1 MREITKVGGRGGT
14 AFSRRRVL
22 AAFGGAAL
30 GCGMVASAFG
40 QDAAFPSRPIRFVMP
55 FPSAGAVDLI
65 GRLYT
70 KALAEM
76 TGQAVVPDNK
86 PGANGLI
93 GVQNVQRS
101 PRDGYSVLIGSSSTL
116 AFNAATYKK
125 LPYDP
130 VKDFVPVALL
140 ATLPVVLVTSSRS
153 PIQSFADLVRR
164 ARGRPG
170 ALNYGTGSTALQLQA
185 AWMNEMAGIT
195 TTVITFKGGGE
206 AVSAVLSNTVDVA
219 LLDLSAASALI
230 RSGQLRG
237 LALGASEAYA
247 SLPGVPTTAQLG
259 LSGYTGELWVIAAVA
274 TGTPQVIV
282 DYYATQFAKAA
293 EQPYVREWLRE
304 RDLGYTRKSV
314 AELRSTIAGDI
325 ERTNKL
331 VDRLGLERT

>member
-1 MREITKVGGRGGT
+1 MPKISMRSQRDAGI
-14 AFSRRRVL
+14 SRRCAL
-22 AAFGGAAL
+22 AALASAL
-30 GCGMVASAFG
+30 SYGMSVKAFG
-40 QDAAFPSRPIRFVMP
+40 QDVTFPNRPLRFVMP
-55 FPSAGAVDLI
+55 FLPAGAADLI

-116 AFNAATYKK
+116 AFNAATYKN

-130 VKDFVPVALL
+130 VKDFVPVALV
-140 ATLPVVLVTSSRS
+140 ATLPVVLVASSRS
-153 PIQSFADLVRR
+153 SLRSSADLVRR
-164 ARGRPG
+164 AKERPG
-170 ALNYGTGSTALQLQA
+170 ALNYGTGFTALQLQA
-185 AWMNEMAGIT
+185 KWMNEMTGIKT
-195 TTVITFKGGGE
+195 TAITFKGGGE
-206 AVSAVLSNTVDVA
+206 VVSAVLSNTVDVA

-237 LALGASEAYA
+237 LALGASQTYA
-247 SLPGVPTTAQLG
+247 SLPDVPTTAQLG
-259 LSGYTGELWVIAAVA
+259 LGGYAGELWVIAAVA
-274 TGTPQVIV
+274 TGTPKSII

-304 RDLGYTRKSV
+304 RDLCYALKSV
-314 AELRSTIAGDI
+314 AELKSTIAGDI

>member
-1 MREITKVGGRGGT
+1 MQEITMGGQGDT
-14 AFSRRRVL
+14 AFSRRSVL
-22 AAFGGAAL
+22 AALGSAL
-30 GCGMVASAFG
+30 SCGLVTSAFG
-40 QDAAFPSRPIRFVMP
+40 QEAAFPSRPIRFVMP
-55 FPSAGAVDLI
+55 FPPAGAADLI

-116 AFNAATYKK
+116 AFNAATYKN

-130 VKDFVPVALL
+130 VKDFVPVGLL

-153 PIQSFADLVRR
+153 TIQSFADLVRR
-164 ARGRPG
+164 AKERPG

-185 AWMNEMAGIT
+185 EWMNEMAGVKAT
-195 TTVITFKGGGE
+195 AITFKGGGE
-206 AVSAVLSNTVDVA
+206 VVSAILSNTVDVA

-259 LSGYTGELWVIAAVA
+259 LNGYAGELWVIAAVA
-274 TGTPQVIV
+274 TGTPQAIV

-304 RDLGYTRKSV
+304 RDLGYMRKSV